1 MNKKKIK
8 KIREYLGMTQ
18 AELAKEIGVTSLAV
32 SLWETG
38 LRRPSLLAIKAVEML
53 KKLHGPDKRIEM
65 QKEANEIFN
74 RFNQQYFNN
83 ELRRKYQII
92 FSRRMK
98 TTYGRVSLEKKI
110 IYLSINAL
118 KEKGWLELGK
128 TLKHEMV
135 HCWLYEK
142 GKSWGHN
149 KEFKT
154 KLRAITTRE

>member
-1 MNKKKIK
+1 MKKQKIK
-8 KIREYLGMTQ
+8 EIREYLGMTQ

-53 KKLHGPDKRIEM
+53 KELHGPDKRIEL
-65 QKEANEIFN
+65 QKEAEE
-74 RFNQQYFNN
+74 RFKRINQQYFNN

-118 KEKGWLELGK
+118 KEKGWQELEK

-154 KLRAITTRE
+154 KLRVITTRE